1 MIKKLDIESEEFQN
15 ELTIT
20 KQFTQKV
27 CDQFGF
33 VYNPE
38 SDVNESVQ
46 QGLTRN
52 KLIYSK
58 RFCPCF
64 MVVGETKQEQK
75 EANNRIC
82 PCKPALE
89 EEIPNDGKCRCGI
102 FCTPEYAQN
111 QAEQMQVEEVT
122 HTHSRGLS
130 KSECELLLAKKDV
143 DSDELQAL
151 LEAREEGTITFNLVD
166 VREWMEWVGARIK
179 GCDYLV
185 PTTSFYNAL
194 EQIENKKDVP
204 TIVYCHI
211 GSRSAHCQRIMSD
224 LGFTQVINLM
234 HGIVAYGGEM
244 LSGESE

>member
-1 MIKKLDIESEEFQN
+1 MIKKLDIESFEFQT
-15 ELTIT
+15 ELEIT

-52 KLIYSK
+52 KLIYGK

-64 MVVGETKQEQK
+64 MVVGQTKEEQK
-75 EANNRIC
+75 AANNRVC
-82 PCKPALE
+82 PCKPALQ

-102 FCTPEYAQN
+102 FCTPQYAKSVQEQN
-111 QAEQMQVEEVT
+111 EIEEVT

-130 KSECELLLAKKDV
+130 KQECELLLNKKDI

-151 LEAREEGTITFNLVD
+151 LEAREEGTIAFNLVD
-166 VREWMEWVGARIK
+166 VREWMEWVGGRIK

-194 EQIENKKDVP
+194 TQIEKQKEMS

-211 GSRSAHCQRIMSD
+211 GSRSAHCQRIMKD
-224 LGFTQVINLM
+224 LGFRNVVNLI
-234 HGIVAYGGEM
+234 HGIVAYQGDM
-244 LSGESE
+244 ISGESE